1 MMGSDGAIR
10 AVVGRG
16 GRIGPALLAG
26 LAVLTPFAAAAG
38 EADVVVARATCN
50 AERICLFTVTVR
62 HADTGWR
69 HYADRFEVIGP
80 DDTVLGTRVLQHP
93 HVHEQ
98 PFTRTLAGV
107 EIPPGV
113 ERVTVRAG
121 DSVHAYGGRTAEVVL
136 TFAPSDPSDARER

>member
-1 MMGSDGAIR
+1 MSSEGALR
-10 AVVGRG
+10 AVVGRVRG
-16 GRIGPALLAG
+16 IGPVLLAG
-26 LAVLTPFAAAAG
+26 LGVLAPIVAGAG

-69 HYADRFEVIGP
+69 HYADRFEVLDADGA
-80 DDTVLGTRVLQHP
+80 VLGTRVLQHP

-121 DSVHAYGGRTAEVVL
+121 DSVHAYGGRTAEVEL
-136 TFAPSDPSDARER
+136 AFAPPDPSDARDR

>member
-1 MMGSDGAIR
+1 MMSHEGTLH
-10 AVVGRG
+10 AVVGRSR
-16 GRIGPALLAG
+16 RIGSALLAG
-26 LAVLTPFAAAAG
+26 VGVLAPLGAGAG

-69 HYADRFEVIGP
+69 HYADGFEVLGP
-80 DDTVLGTRVLQHP
+80 DGAVLGTRVLQHP

-113 ERVTVRAG
+113 ERVTVRAR
-121 DSVHAYGGRTAEVVL
+121 DSVHAYGGSTAEVEL
-136 TFAPSDPSDARER
+136 AFAPPDPSDARER